1 MKRPWWFSL
10 DGKIVEERIVDLYYI
25 FLLNVTVFFQIV
37 YNEAQPSLNLH
48 IREIKTFYFFFKE
61 KTNTNLH
68 AKKKKIIVATP
79 DQVSGAK
86 REL

>member
-1 MKRPWWFSL
+1 M
-10 DGKIVEERIVDLYYI
+10 EEGIGDLYCFFPLSMI
-25 FLLNVTVFFQIV
+25 VCFQIV

-68 AKKKKIIVATP
+68 AKKTIIVATA
-79 DQVSGAK
+79 DQVCGAK